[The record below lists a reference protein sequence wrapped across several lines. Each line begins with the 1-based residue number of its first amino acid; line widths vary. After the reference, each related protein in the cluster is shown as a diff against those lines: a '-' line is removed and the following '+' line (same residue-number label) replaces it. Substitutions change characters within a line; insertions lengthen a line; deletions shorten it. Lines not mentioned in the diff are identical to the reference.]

1 MSYLPPP
8 SPIKHKKT
16 MEPSES
22 IQPETITGLI
32 HYIRGEKVILDFD
45 LAALYGVEVK
55 RLKEAVRRNSKRF
68 PDDFLI
74 ELTRTES
81 MNLRSQ
87 FATSSWG
94 GSRYQPFAFTE
105 QGVSMLSSVL
115 NSEKAILVNI
125 AIMRAFVHLRK
136 FLEANKELALKIE
149 ELERLVAGHDEH
161 IRLIFETIRQMIE
174 RKNEPREPVGFKI
187 SAGKE

>member
-1 MSYLPPP
+1 METDLQ
-8 SPIKHKKT
+8 IK
-16 MEPSES
+16 
-22 IQPETITGLI
+22 IETITGLI

-55 RLKEAVRRNSKRF
+55 RLKEAVRRNTKRF

-74 ELTRTES
+74 ELTSTES
-81 MNLRSQ
+81 RNLRTQ
-87 FATSSWG
+87 IATSSWG
-94 GSRYQPFAFTE
+94 GPRYQPFAFTE

-125 AIMRAFVHLRK
+125 V
-136 FLEANKELALKIE
+136 
-149 ELERLVAGHDEH
+149 
-161 IRLIFETIRQMIE
+161 

>member
-1 MSYLPPP
+1 
-8 SPIKHKKT
+8 
-16 MEPSES
+16 METGES

-87 FATSSWG
+87 FASSSWG

-187 SAGKE
+187 SGGKE